1 MVRRLRSRFPRRTI
15 AIRADGDFAKPTL
28 LDYADYADCLYA
40 IGMPRNSKLEGQIEH
55 LRERAEKLWQS
66 TGEPVRLYSSF
77 YYKAGSWGR
86 ARRIA
91 AKVEYTALGIN
102 VRFVV
107 TNRKGSGE
115 EVFNWY
121 EQRGQAENFIKE
133 LKRDLAA
140 DRLSC
145 SSYRANAFRLQLH
158 AVTYNLLVLF
168 RHYVLRGTQLASAA
182 IDSVRLRLFKIGA
195 RVQRSVRRL
204 WFHLATGWPG
214 QPLFAEI
221 LVRLAAI
228 RGPT

>member
-1 MVRRLRSRFPRRTI
+1 
-15 AIRADGDFAKPTL
+15 
-28 LDYADYADCLYA
+28 
-40 IGMPRNSKLEGQIEH
+40 
-55 LRERAEKLWQS
+55 
-66 TGEPVRLYSSF
+66 VRLYTKF
-77 YYKAGSWGR
+77 FYKAGSWGR

-91 AKVEYTALGIN
+91 AKVEYTELGIN

-133 LKRDLAA
+133 LKRDIAA

-195 RVQRSVRRL
+195 RVQRTARRL
-204 WFHLATGWPG
+204 WFHLASGWPG
-214 QPLFAEI
+214 QPLFCRSGSACCDPRAEASPSNTLRPSPAATAVALSSASNSI
-221 LVRLAAI
+221 SRLLLVLESSASAS
-228 RGPT
+228 